1 MKCILSIFIIFFSFT
16 TNSFS
21 QEIKKDSISFF
32 YESNQYHLNTSQ
44 IKQLQAVIS
53 DVKPTEILIKGYA
66 DYVGSKDYNQKL
78 SERRCTLLSK
88 YLENQDFKN
97 INTIGFGELV
107 SATKTANGNAKHRK
121 TTLIYTVTP
130 KTATVEKYAYLNAL
144 TTIKKDETITLKHI
158 NFMLASD
165 SIMRKS
171 MPELEALKEILIKNP
186 YLYIQIEGHVC
197 CGMEKEIKLQKTT
210 YENKWL
216 SEIRANKIAT
226 YLIENGIDS
235 TKINKI
241 GYGFLKPLTFPEIT
255 QKDKLQNRRIEV
267 RVLSNNYIEK
277 LNDISVNEHFVL
289 RNIYFEYGLHKLIPK
304 SFEEIENIYA
314 VLNNNP
320 NLKIEIQG
328 HVCCGK
334 NDEAKGDITSQYNTR
349 LSTNRAIEV
358 RMALMGMGIDE
369 NRITA
374 KGYGF
379 SKPKYFP
386 ETLEEHKSLNRRTE
400 IKLIAK

>member
-1 MKCILSIFIIFFSFT
+1 M
-16 TNSFS
+16 
-21 QEIKKDSISFF
+21 
-32 YESNQYHLNTSQ
+32 
-44 IKQLQAVIS
+44 
-53 DVKPTEILIKGYA
+53 
-66 DYVGSKDYNQKL
+66 
-78 SERRCTLLSK
+78 
-88 YLENQDFKN
+88 
-97 INTIGFGELV
+97 
-107 SATKTANGNAKHRK
+107 
-121 TTLIYTVTP
+121 
-130 KTATVEKYAYLNAL
+130 
-144 TTIKKDETITLKHI
+144 
-158 NFMLASD
+158 
-165 SIMRKS
+165 
-171 MPELEALKEILIKNP
+171 
-186 YLYIQIEGHVC
+186 
-197 CGMEKEIKLQKTT
+197 
-210 YENKWL
+210 
-216 SEIRANKIAT
+216 
-226 YLIENGIDS
+226 
-235 TKINKI
+235 
-241 GYGFLKPLTFPEIT
+241 
-255 QKDKLQNRRIEV
+255 
-267 RVLSNNYIEK
+267 LSNNYIEK